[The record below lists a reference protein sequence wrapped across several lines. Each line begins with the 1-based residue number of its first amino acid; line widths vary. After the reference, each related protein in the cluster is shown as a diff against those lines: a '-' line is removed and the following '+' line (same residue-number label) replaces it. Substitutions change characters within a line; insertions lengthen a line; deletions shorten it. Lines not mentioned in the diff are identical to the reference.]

1 MLLAGPMLHHAPTPL
16 AAPMSTRAA
25 SVVMQGGMFDK
36 LKVVAA
42 GAAQD
47 ALKEAQRQ
55 ASLAAMQDQEAIQ
68 DRQEQARAGP
78 PVLGDAK
85 TLPDSFEDSITI
97 AVEACNEAVL
107 DSNSRLVV
115 EFDTSAGDET
125 YNLLSRSLKL
135 VQPMLKPLVDTL
147 APMAEVEDEAPAGE
161 EPVEPPPRV
170 QLLFPDEGTAAY
182 ARQNWGADLPP
193 RTALGSMPRA
203 QLAAGAEVLVFVAP
217 QATEVQAVQRLLQQ
231 VAERAPTTIILL
243 VNPKLVDM
251 QSTGYGLVGREL
263 RTMVAEQ
270 FAVPFALKTYPEG
283 ALYRVYPEGWTI
295 WAEKPEAEG
304 GYELAYKSSRRPS
317 GDEIDEYLFAAF
329 DDGEEGAGGGN
340 PLDGLGAFI
349 KGFQAM

>member
-1 MLLAGPMLHHAPTPL
+1 MLPATTL
-16 AAPMSTRAA
+16 AARATCAEFPRA
-25 SVVMQGGMFDK
+25 SR
-36 LKVVAA
+36 L
-42 GAAQD
+42 AQ
-47 ALKEAQRQ
+47 
-55 ASLAAMQDQEAIQ
+55 
-68 DRQEQARAGP
+68 
-78 PVLGDAK
+78 
-85 TLPDSFEDSITI
+85 
-97 AVEACNEAVL
+97 
-107 DSNSRLVV
+107 LVV

-135 VQPMLKPLVDTL
+135 VQPMLKPLIDTL
-147 APMAEVEDEAPAGE
+147 APMADMEDEAPAGE